1 MLVIKYFPTFDYNKF
16 TSGIFETKIAVKGW
30 VGKSNIANFTET
42 SDLHLRLAIS
52 ATKAE
57 F

>member
-16 TSGIFETKIAVKGW
+16 TSGTFETKIAVKGW
-30 VGKSNIANFTET
+30 AGKSNIANFTET
-42 SDLHLRLAIS
+42 SDLHLRLATS